1 MYRICRSVGLQLVD
15 SVLHRVSSNGNSIY
29 GLIPAYHTKSS
40 SLHYSKF
47 VNQSDKSNPE
57 AEKEAPCKQYTTL
70 ARIFNINT
78 PKYFGSSDKVS
89 IVGLDDIG
97 MAIVYT
103 LLVKGITNNIC
114 MIDMNEDILKGEQK
128 DLQSSALFLN
138 NARINSSKDPEET
151 RESRVCVITTGT
163 FKGRD
168 EQDKDYISRSAGI
181 VRAIVAPLAK
191 HSPEAI
197 FIVAS
202 DPVDVLT
209 HVAWRLTG
217 FPKQRIIGTGTLVD
231 SARFQYLLSN
241 KLGVAPES
249 CNAYII
255 GEHGPKNSVPV
266 WSNVNVA
273 GVRLADLNPQIGLD
287 EDPEMWKDLFQEA
300 VNTDETVRQL
310 KGTVSWSVGLAVAE
324 ICNAIFTNSYTV
336 LPVST
341 HVKGE
346 HSIRDDIFLS
356 LPAVVGSEG
365 VTNIIRQKL
374 THHEASLLRRGA
386 TNIRSNQELT
396 SKIKM

>member
-1 MYRICRSVGLQLVD
+1 MFRITRSVGPQLID
-15 SVLHRVSSNGNSIY
+15 SVLHKISSNANCVY
-29 GLIPAYHTKSS
+29 GFIPAYNKCSN
-40 SLHYSKF
+40 HYSKF
-47 VNQSDKSNPE
+47 VTPIDKSSKEPE
-57 AEKEAPCKQYTTL
+57 GEAPCKQYTTL
-70 ARIFNINT
+70 ARIFNVNT

-103 LLVKGITNNIC
+103 LLVRGITNNIC
-114 MIDMNEDILKGEQK
+114 MIDMNEDILEGEKK

-138 NARINSSKDPEET
+138 NARIHSSKDPADT
-151 RESRVCVITTGT
+151 HESRVCIVTTGT
-163 FKGRD
+163 YKGRD
-168 EQDKDYISRSAGI
+168 EEVKDYISRSAGI

-191 HSPEAI
+191 HSPDAI

-209 HVAWRLTG
+209 HVAWRLSG
-217 FPKQRIIGTGTLVD
+217 FPKSRIIGTGTLVD

-241 KLGVAPES
+241 KLGVAPEACS
-249 CNAYII
+249 AYII

-273 GVRLADLNPQIGLD
+273 GVRLADLNPQIGLE
-287 EDPEMWKDLFQEA
+287 EDPEMWQDLYTEA
-300 VNTDETVRQL
+300 VTTDDEVRQL

-324 ICNAIFTNSYTV
+324 ICNAIFSNTYTV

-356 LPAVVGSEG
+356 LPCVIGNEG
-365 VTNIIRQKL
+365 VSNIIRQKL
-374 THHEASLLRRGA
+374 SHNEAYQLRKGA
-386 TNIRSNQELT
+386 TNVRQYQELT
-396 SKIKM
+396 DKSKV